1 MLQPLIQPIVA
12 LMLLT
17 MVVWIYMYVV
27 RIGYIKQHRIDPQS
41 AATPEA
47 MAKVLPDKIN
57 APSNNLKNL
66 LELPVIFYV
75 VCIFL
80 LALRPVDQ
88 ITVNLAWAYVALRAV
103 HSMIHCTVNIVIWR
117 FVAYFLSSLVLW
129 LMVMRLAM
137 FAFM

>member
-1 MLQPLIQPIVA
+1 MLQPLIQPIVV

-17 MVVWIYMYVV
+17 MIVWIYMYVM
-27 RIGYIKQHRIDPQS
+27 RIGYIKQHHIDPQT

-75 VCIFL
+75 VCICF

-88 ITVNLAWAYVALRAV
+88 ITVNLAWAYVTLRAV
-103 HSMIHCTVNIVIWR
+103 HSVIHCTVNIVIWR